1 LEFLENSAGEY
12 SYAETETE
20 EESENE
26 VASPERE
33 PKPGPEKASDEG
45 TTCAQKTG
53 CEEEAMMVDE
63 DITYSLLGVSQ
74 NNSTGLSESKYAD
87 TPLPTFAD
95 YPNMSPST
103 FS

>member
-1 LEFLENSAGEY
+1 MEFLESSAGEY

-26 VASPERE
+26 VALPERE
-33 PKPGPEKASDEG
+33 PKPGPEMASDEG

-53 CEEEAMMVDE
+53 CAEEAMMVDE
-63 DITYSLLGVSQ
+63 DINYSLIGVSEL
-74 NNSTGLSESKYAD
+74 NSTGLSESKYAD
-87 TPLPTFAD
+87 TPLPSFSD